1 MSKTSNLYPKNFKL
15 WAVIPAAGSGRRFSA
30 QALKQYQILQAK
42 TVLEH
47 SVAALQQLPL
57 SACVLAISA
66 EDDVARGLFST
77 DTTLH
82 YCEGGAERVNSVIN
96 ALNYLSTFAADDD
109 WVLVHDA
116 ARPCVHID
124 NLKQLLHTAIE
135 YQQSAILAT
144 PVRDTLK
151 KATATMHAQGDENMC
166 IERTVSRVDLWQAQ
180 TPQIA
185 QLGKLRTALE
195 KALTAGVEI
204 TDEASA
210 LEHSGL
216 KVRLVIGR
224 ADNIKITYPE
234 DLNMA
239 DLILSAHKQTA

>member
-30 QALKQYQILQAK
+30 HTLKQYQLLQSK

-66 EDDVARGLFST
+66 HDDVARDLFST
-77 DTTLH
+77 DSTLH
-82 YCEGGAERVNSVIN
+82 FCEGGDERVHSVLN
-96 ALNYLSTFAADDD
+96 ALNYLSTFAAEDD

-116 ARPCVHID
+116 ARPCVHLD
-124 NLKQLLHTAIE
+124 NLNQLLQCAIE
-135 YQQSAILAT
+135 LQHSAILAT

-151 KATATMHAQGDENMC
+151 KATTAMQSGHGGIAIQH
-166 IERTVSRVDLWQAQ
+166 TVSRVDLWQAQ

-185 QLGKLRTALE
+185 RLGQLKAALE
-195 KALTAGVEI
+195 KALADDLAI

-216 KVRLVIGR
+216 VVNVVTGR

-239 DLILSAHKQTA
+239 DLILSAHHRNT